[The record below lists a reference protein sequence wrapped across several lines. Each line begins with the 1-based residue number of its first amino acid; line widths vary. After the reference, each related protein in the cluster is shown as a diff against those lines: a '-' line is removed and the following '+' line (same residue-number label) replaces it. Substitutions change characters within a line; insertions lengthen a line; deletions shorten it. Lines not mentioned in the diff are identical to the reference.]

1 MLPSRGVQAYCSV
14 SRVKCETRPRSS
26 VSSATSV
33 SECSTTDSSTTKIK
47 PISTP
52 SSLRWPVRTTV
63 KKNLSKTQFSKC
75 RSWLVIARV
84 EPLSVTLPFF
94 LILPHLSFFFFLL
107 GEYFSI
113 NLEPSYFVTQPII
126 FGDFIKVKVSFQLF
140 VLRKPQ
146 ILLETTNKIPWN
158 ICLFPLLSV

>member
-52 SSLRWPVRTTV
+52 SSLRWPVRKTV
-63 KKNLSKTQFSKC
+63 KKILSKTQFSKC
-75 RSWLVIARV
+75 RNWLIIARI
-84 EPLSVTLPFF
+84 EPLSVT
-94 LILPHLSFFFFLL
+94 HLQYWSFSFFLL
-107 GEYFSI
+107 GKYFSI

-140 VLRKPQ
+140 VLRKPP
-146 ILLETTNKIPWN
+146 IVLETTNKIPWN
-158 ICLFPLLSV
+158 ICLFPLLSI